1 MAAHALL
8 LCSLALLS
16 ALSRPGLS
24 FSEDEE
30 LQPGL
35 IYEEVPEILE
45 RRGFDGA
52 TVVHREAE
60 CSGSAL
66 YGNRGQT
73 DLFTSLWSRHHTF
86 PLLSST
92 QHRHRRGVI
101 SIHPSVGASEDV
113 HRKIIDGNASIER
126 QSILGGL
133 PFDKPIITGYCVEI
147 NKSAQMIAEDR
158 MGQRTQSQQWL
169 DHHNKENR
177 PCQDGGYG
185 LESEEFVLS
194 PEDENPL
201 RRILQPFNWH
211 QNGMSTS
218 KRKLLQSLM
227 GPYGPLSVSYNG
239 KTCILFK
246 AKRLAIRY
254 RNHTF
259 IDLTERVFNTN
270 APVDTKGSI
279 CTKEK
284 ATLSLRFGDVED
296 LRGLVIRLQMSNT
309 FYEAAGQNWFTLD
322 SVHIH
327 YNWTQEATFNASEV
341 YAPATSSYHCQ
352 HVSSLHKYDT
362 LLVPSSHTDTS
373 ANWHITFTDFQIQ
386 AFNVLSDKFA
396 SASDC
401 ATFLTPAILMGLVT
415 SLILLLVLAYALHMV
430 VHLKHIDRYEE
441 HKATVYFPR
450 SPEAELPDKNSL

>member
-8 LCSLALLS
+8 VCSLALLS

-24 FSEDEE
+24 FSDEE

-35 IYEEVPEILE
+35 IYEEVPEIL
-45 RRGFDGA
+45 
-52 TVVHREAE
+52 
-60 CSGSAL
+60 
-66 YGNRGQT
+66 
-73 DLFTSLWSRHHTF
+73 
-86 PLLSST
+86 
-92 QHRHRRGVI
+92 
-101 SIHPSVGASEDV
+101 
-113 HRKIIDGNASIER
+113 
-126 QSILGGL
+126 
-133 PFDKPIITGYCVEI
+133 
-147 NKSAQMIAEDR
+147 DR
-158 MGQRTQSQQWL
+158 S
-169 DHHNKENR
+169 KENSKQATR
-177 PCQDGGYG
+177 VTSSQDGGYG
-185 LESEEFVLS
+185 LESEEVVLS

-211 QNGMSTS
+211 QPGMSHS

-270 APVDTKGSI
+270 SPVDTKGSI

-327 YNWTQEATFNASEV
+327 YNWTQEATFNASE
-341 YAPATSSYHCQ
+341 
-352 HVSSLHKYDT
+352 
-362 LLVPSSHTDTS
+362 
-373 ANWHITFTDFQIQ
+373 IQ
-386 AFNVLSDKFA
+386 AFNVQSDKFA

>member
-1 MAAHALL
+1 MAAHAFL

-24 FSEDEE
+24 FSDEE
-30 LQPGL
+30 FQPGL
-35 IYEEVPEILE
+35 TYEEVPEILDRSKE
-45 RRGFDGA
+45 DPKQATRVTSSHDG
-52 TVVHREAE
+52 E
-60 CSGSAL
+60 
-66 YGNRGQT
+66 
-73 DLFTSLWSRHHTF
+73 
-86 PLLSST
+86 
-92 QHRHRRGVI
+92 
-101 SIHPSVGASEDV
+101 
-113 HRKIIDGNASIER
+113 
-126 QSILGGL
+126 
-133 PFDKPIITGYCVEI
+133 
-147 NKSAQMIAEDR
+147 
-158 MGQRTQSQQWL
+158 
-169 DHHNKENR
+169 
-177 PCQDGGYG
+177 YG
-185 LESEEFVLS
+185 LESEEVVLT

-211 QNGMSTS
+211 QPGMYHS
-218 KRKLLQSLM
+218 KRKLLQSLI

-270 APVDTKGSI
+270 SPVDTKGSI

-373 ANWHITFTDFQIQ
+373 ANWHITFTDFQFVNLSVHCLFSHLLGCLNLSICPVSLCLIQ
-386 AFNVLSDKFA
+386 AFNVQSDKFA

>member
-1 MAAHALL
+1 MVLAQEQDNPDEHVKTQFV
-8 LCSLALLS
+8 LCHM
-16 ALSRPGLS
+16 GTN
-24 FSEDEE
+24 
-30 LQPGL
+30 
-35 IYEEVPEILE
+35 V
-45 RRGFDGA
+45 
-52 TVVHREAE
+52 
-60 CSGSAL
+60 
-66 YGNRGQT
+66 GQT
-73 DLFTSLWSRHHTF
+73 
-86 PLLSST
+86 
-92 QHRHRRGVI
+92 
-101 SIHPSVGASEDV
+101 
-113 HRKIIDGNASIER
+113 
-126 QSILGGL
+126 
-133 PFDKPIITGYCVEI
+133 
-147 NKSAQMIAEDR
+147 
-158 MGQRTQSQQWL
+158 
-169 DHHNKENR
+169 
-177 PCQDGGYG
+177 
-185 LESEEFVLS
+185 
-194 PEDENPL
+194 
-201 RRILQPFNWH
+201 
-211 QNGMSTS
+211 

-259 IDLTERVFNTN
+259 IDLTERVFNPN
-270 APVDTKGSI
+270 SPVDTKGSI

-284 ATLSLRFGDVED
+284 ATLSLKFGDVED

-327 YNWTQEATFNASEV
+327 YNWTQEAIFNASKV

-386 AFNVLSDKFA
+386 AFNVQSDKFA

-450 SPEAELPDKNSL
+450 SPELIRLTQTLQLVYVLHDSQVFHYKHPSSTSSLQLSLPLCNTAARN

>member
-1 MAAHALL
+1 MYLCEINKRINGKISWECKSAATRAFSADLLSFLKLL
-8 LCSLALLS
+8 LCLM
-16 ALSRPGLS
+16 
-24 FSEDEE
+24 
-30 LQPGL
+30 
-35 IYEEVPEILE
+35 
-45 RRGFDGA
+45 
-52 TVVHREAE
+52 
-60 CSGSAL
+60 
-66 YGNRGQT
+66 
-73 DLFTSLWSRHHTF
+73 TF
-86 PLLSST
+86 F
-92 QHRHRRGVI
+92 I
-101 SIHPSVGASEDV
+101 
-113 HRKIIDGNASIER
+113 
-126 QSILGGL
+126 
-133 PFDKPIITGYCVEI
+133 C
-147 NKSAQMIAEDR
+147 
-158 MGQRTQSQQWL
+158 W
-169 DHHNKENR
+169 
-177 PCQDGGYG
+177 
-185 LESEEFVLS
+185 
-194 PEDENPL
+194 
-201 RRILQPFNWH
+201 QPFNWH
-211 QNGMSTS
+211 HPGISHS

-259 IDLTERVFNTN
+259 IDLTERVFNPN
-270 APVDTKGSI
+270 SPVDTKGSI

-284 ATLSLRFGDVED
+284 ATLSLKFGDVED

-386 AFNVLSDKFA
+386 AFNVQSDKFA

-450 SPEAELPDKNSL
+450 SPEAELPDKNSLVLLKVLLLFSTGREKKEGELHSEMERKKRGYF

>member
-1 MAAHALL
+1 MVAASRRSWESSAARRADYEAELNQRQSPLIVSMAAHAFL
-8 LCSLALLS
+8 LCSFALLS
-16 ALSRPGLS
+16 ALSQPGLS
-24 FSEDEE
+24 FTEEE

-35 IYEEVPEILE
+35 IYEEVPEILD
-45 RRGFDGA
+45 RSASWCPPFSHSKDNPKQA
-52 TVVHREAE
+52 TR
-60 CSGSAL
+60 
-66 YGNRGQT
+66 
-73 DLFTSLWSRHHTF
+73 
-86 PLLSST
+86 
-92 QHRHRRGVI
+92 
-101 SIHPSVGASEDV
+101 
-113 HRKIIDGNASIER
+113 
-126 QSILGGL
+126 
-133 PFDKPIITGYCVEI
+133 PFK
-147 NKSAQMIAEDR
+147 
-158 MGQRTQSQQWL
+158 
-169 DHHNKENR
+169 
-177 PCQDGGYG
+177 
-185 LESEEFVLS
+185 
-194 PEDENPL
+194 
-201 RRILQPFNWH
+201 WH
-211 QNGMSTS
+211 QPGMSNN

-259 IDLTERVFNTN
+259 IDLTERVFNQN
-270 APVDTKGSI
+270 SPVDTKGSI

-386 AFNVLSDKFA
+386 AFNVQSDKFA

>member
-1 MAAHALL
+1 MAAHAFL
-8 LCSLALLS
+8 LCSLAFLS

-24 FSEDEE
+24 FSEEDSG
-30 LQPGL
+30 PG
-35 IYEEVPEILE
+35 IRYEEVLEILDQSFGDCIG
-45 RRGFDGA
+45 RCSSITDGA
-52 TVVHREAE
+52 VVSVKKPTKIITKDRQLTSKTGEVSAAHRENPKQAT
-60 CSGSAL
+60 
-66 YGNRGQT
+66 RVT
-73 DLFTSLWSRHHTF
+73 
-86 PLLSST
+86 ST
-92 QHRHRRGVI
+92 Q
-101 SIHPSVGASEDV
+101 
-113 HRKIIDGNASIER
+113 DG
-126 QSILGGL
+126 L
-133 PFDKPIITGYCVEI
+133 
-147 NKSAQMIAEDR
+147 
-158 MGQRTQSQQWL
+158 
-169 DHHNKENR
+169 
-177 PCQDGGYG
+177 G
-185 LESEEFVLS
+185 LESEEILLT

-211 QNGMSTS
+211 QPGMPHS

-259 IDLTERVFNTN
+259 IDLTERVFSPNS
-270 APVDTKGSI
+270 PVDTKGSI

-386 AFNVLSDKFA
+386 AFNVQSDKFA

>member
-1 MAAHALL
+1 
-8 LCSLALLS
+8 
-16 ALSRPGLS
+16 
-24 FSEDEE
+24 F
-30 LQPGL
+30 
-35 IYEEVPEILE
+35 
-45 RRGFDGA
+45 
-52 TVVHREAE
+52 
-60 CSGSAL
+60 
-66 YGNRGQT
+66 N
-73 DLFTSLWSRHHTF
+73 LFT
-86 PLLSST
+86 LSQGQCLSIFGLKWT
-92 QHRHRRGVI
+92 WPVLTTNPNPSGTKQHNI
-101 SIHPSVGASEDV
+101 
-113 HRKIIDGNASIER
+113 
-126 QSILGGL
+126 
-133 PFDKPIITGYCVEI
+133 
-147 NKSAQMIAEDR
+147 AQMETAA
-158 MGQRTQSQQWL
+158 
-169 DHHNKENR
+169 
-177 PCQDGGYG
+177 YG
-185 LESEEFVLS
+185 WITA
-194 PEDENPL
+194 PGCN
-201 RRILQPFNWH
+201 
-211 QNGMSTS
+211 

-239 KTCILFK
+239 KPCILFK

-259 IDLTERVFNTN
+259 IDLTEKVFSPNS
-270 APVDTKGSI
+270 PVDTKGSI
-279 CTKEK
+279 CTKDK
-284 ATLSLRFGDVED
+284 ATLSLKFGDVED

-322 SVHIH
+322 SVHIQ

-386 AFNVLSDKFA
+386 AFNVQSDKFA

-450 SPEAELPDKNSL
+450 SPETKQTKGILQTSTTFVSSKKH

>member
-1 MAAHALL
+1 MAAHAFL

-24 FSEDEE
+24 SFAEE
-30 LQPGL
+30 ESQPGL
-35 IYEEVPEILE
+35 TYDEVPEILDRSKE
-45 RRGFDGA
+45 DPKQA
-52 TVVHREAE
+52 TRVR
-60 CSGSAL
+60 
-66 YGNRGQT
+66 
-73 DLFTSLWSRHHTF
+73 
-86 PLLSST
+86 SS
-92 QHRHRRGVI
+92 
-101 SIHPSVGASEDV
+101 
-113 HRKIIDGNASIER
+113 
-126 QSILGGL
+126 
-133 PFDKPIITGYCVEI
+133 
-147 NKSAQMIAEDR
+147 
-158 MGQRTQSQQWL
+158 
-169 DHHNKENR
+169 
-177 PCQDGGYG
+177 QDGGYG
-185 LESEEFVLS
+185 LESEKVILM

-211 QNGMSTS
+211 QPGMSHS

-259 IDLTERVFNTN
+259 IDLTERVFNPN
-270 APVDTKGSI
+270 SPVDTKGSI

-284 ATLSLRFGDVED
+284 AT
-296 LRGLVIRLQMSNT
+296 LQMSNT

-386 AFNVLSDKFA
+386 AFNVQSDKFA